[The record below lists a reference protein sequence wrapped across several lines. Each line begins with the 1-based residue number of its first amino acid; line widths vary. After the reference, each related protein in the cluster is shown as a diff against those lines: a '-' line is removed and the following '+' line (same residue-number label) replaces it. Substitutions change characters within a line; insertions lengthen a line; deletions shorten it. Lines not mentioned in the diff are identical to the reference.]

1 MAEEGDTSMSEVP
14 TVSEITGQVNRY
26 DKASAPFV
34 PVQIGEKISDPTLH
48 FTGAESELIISYPAK
63 IVARFGENT
72 RAVVEPEEDGRYE
85 VDLQLGTVTASLI
98 LSGTKRKNLPLPFVE
113 GSGWGH

>member
-1 MAEEGDTSMSEVP
+1 MPEVP

-26 DKASAPFV
+26 DKASGGFV
-34 PVQIGEKISDPTLH
+34 PVQIGEKFRPHPLLYGCRIR
-48 FTGAESELIISYPAK
+48 AIISYPAK

-85 VDLQLGTVTASLI
+85 VDLQLGTVTAFLDPKRDKEKEPAFAIVDRVGSLKQ
-98 LSGTKRKNLPLPFVE
+98 LVPLCRD
-113 GSGWGH
+113 